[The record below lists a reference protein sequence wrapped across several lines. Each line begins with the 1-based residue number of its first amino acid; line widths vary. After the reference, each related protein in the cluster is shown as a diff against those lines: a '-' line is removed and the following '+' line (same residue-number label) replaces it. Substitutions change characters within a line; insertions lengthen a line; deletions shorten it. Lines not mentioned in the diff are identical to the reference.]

1 MIIRNPTVEV
11 CVVQILA
18 IFGWWA
24 EFGKV
29 MGPFPAMFSRAVGF
43 LSFVVLHKDWGSRRD
58 NFPRLITG
66 RISFHRSFV
75 QPCFIVDPVSLN
87 IYLSIWYHERS
98 FDSYCEQGQMIH
110 GIYFESV
117 QICSIATAMML
128 DWVMDILF
136 VRDWINL
143 VISIDTNS
151 LIDNHDSVHTTC
163 SMGVQSGVMISRT
176 QVFSASVCEGC
187 HIPNTSVMFWAI
199 YICSDI
205 VGKLLY

>member
-87 IYLSIWYHERS
+87 IYIWVFGIMNVALTAIVNKVKWSTVFILNRSRSVRLQPQWCSIESWTFSLSVIELTRS
-98 FDSYCEQGQMIH
+98 FQLTQIVWSIIMIVFTQH
-110 GIYFESV
+110 V
-117 QICSIATAMML
+117 Q
-128 DWVMDILF
+128 WVC
-136 VRDWINL
+136 NP
-143 VISIDTNS
+143 
-151 LIDNHDSVHTTC
+151 
-163 SMGVQSGVMISRT
+163 
-176 QVFSASVCEGC
+176 E
-187 HIPNTSVMFWAI
+187 
-199 YICSDI
+199 
-205 VGKLLY
+205 